1 MQRSVLYTA
10 AEEWSF
16 WRGQGT
22 GTRGLDKPDKLC
34 KRKDG
39 QVTREGC
46 SGQEIKL
53 EATRAAG
60 GDEDGQ
66 DMFLYCKGSF
76 LVEIPR
82 GLQSLNGKIERA

>member
-1 MQRSVLYTA
+1 MYTA
-10 AEEWSF
+10 AEKWSF

-22 GTRGLDKPDKLC
+22 GTRGLVNQISCAKEKMGKSPGRVLWTGDKT
-34 KRKDG
+34 G
-39 QVTREGC
+39 N
-46 SGQEIKL
+46 
-53 EATRAAG
+53 TRAAG

-82 GLQSLNGKIERA
+82 GLQSVNGKIERA